1 MKIIKNVKLKIDED
15 EVLRY
20 QDYSKNKVVKPKEII
35 LQVTKEEIKRACNLF
50 QPQGIYASFKIKKIS
65 FSEGRVNLEDN
76 FSFNFNNLVP
86 GILEGADYLVFGVV
100 SIGNALE
107 DKTSEFFT
115 HKEYSRGL
123 ALDAV
128 GTVAIRYLS
137 RHVRSIICQEA
148 KEKHLKT
155 SKHFT
160 PGTTGWDISQQKNIF
175 EIIPADKIGVKLT
188 NSYMM
193 IPKKSLS
200 WAIGVGK
207 NIIKSSKDDDS
218 CQICQAIN
226 CQFRRDFNLAGTP
239 HL

>member
-35 LQVTKEEIKRACNLF
+35 LQVTKEGIERAYNLF

-65 FSEGRVNLEDN
+65 FSKGEINLEN
-76 FSFNFNNLVP
+76 GFPLYFHNSAIHL
-86 GILEGADYLVFGVV
+86 LERADYLILGVV
-100 SIGNALE
+100 TIGNSLE
-107 DKTSEFFT
+107 NKTSEFFA
-115 HKEYSRGL
+115 HKEYSRAL

-137 RHVRSIICQEA
+137 QYVRSIICQEA
-148 KEKHLKT
+148 KEQHLQT
-155 SKHFT
+155 TKHFT
-160 PGTTGWDISQQKNIF
+160 PGTTEWDISQQKNIF
-175 EIIPADKIGVKLT
+175 EIIPADKIGIRLT

-200 WAIGVGK
+200 WAIGIGE
-207 NIIKSSKDDDS
+207 NIITSSKEDDS

-226 CQFRRDFNLAGTP
+226 CQFRKDFN
-239 HL
+239 